1 MNIMRTCQDGRTHD
15 RNTEPRSWFLRCEA
29 CRLLK
34 AYGVRAVQADK
45 FGGDWPPEQFK
56 KRGITYEPAARPK
69 SDFYRDLLPVIN
81 SRRIELLDHPRLV
94 Q

>member
-1 MNIMRTCQDGRTHD
+1 MSGRSRRTSLAAESQ
-15 RNTEPRSWFLRCEA
+15 
-29 CRLLK
+29 
-34 AYGVRAVQADK
+34 
-45 FGGDWPPEQFK
+45 DWPPEQFK